1 MDPLDFV
8 IPGVI
13 ALLILLGIYRTVRYI
28 NSLYVTGKANE
39 WVLLINNGEMKRA
52 GIGLTCFKGPFD
64 QVARFPSK
72 VNKVNFFTE
81 QVTKE
86 MQGIKVSGM
95 LVWTIYRE
103 GDGPMKAYKNLGE
116 DLKEENPAIAN

>member
-1 MDPLDFV
+1 M